1 MSHLELSR
9 IIDQNKLYSKWD
21 AQNNCSIFDEDKV
34 VDYLD
39 NIIGQ
44 GGYVVDFH
52 GSDFFP
58 ERYFDCV
65 IVLLCDNK
73 FLYN

>member
-34 VDYLD
+34 VDYKQEAKTLGEMF
-39 NIIGQ
+39 IEELQPFG
-44 GGYVVDFH
+44 
-52 GSDFFP
+52 
-58 ERYFDCV
+58 ERGHHK
-65 IVLLCDNK
+65 I
-73 FLYN
+73 